1 MTLVMARKK
10 RPPAAGVLVLFIFSL
25 MGAFF
30 CVAQMS
36 GATGSSESWPIL
48 VMTTSL
54 SWVVVYLAA
63 TYSYY
68 RTLYL
73 FGNAYIIA
81 LFMFHLGLIYQIAL
95 GVVQASSWTSG
106 AMAEWVEAA
115 AWYVVLALCSLG
127 IGVACSILFKIDR
140 ESTSNTVSLQRNR
153 TMSFLLSHS
162 KGLGLACLCFLIMT
176 ILSYGNIFA
185 YSRAELFNLQT
196 DTRGFGV
203 LMMVLP
209 GAVTLFVLAAQTA
222 TQKLI
227 AYSLGVFVFLVIMLS
242 GYRSAALF
250 PALVGTVLWIKSG
263 RKIPA
268 VVAVGGVLFVLMAI
282 SVVGVFRQMGS
293 YDSLNAEKLQTSF
306 DNASLDSSITEM
318 GQTVGVLANV
328 IKLVP
333 AVDSHTYGNSYWL
346 AFKEMFPNVGGNINS
361 EKSRSAR
368 KNKATFDQAELVKMA
383 PADWITY
390 RLNRW
395 KFDNGQ
401 GVGFSAVAEPYLN
414 FGTAGVVLFF
424 IFLGFLFGR
433 LDMLNLV
440 AHPYIF
446 LMVATI
452 FWPFIRTVRN
462 DFGNF
467 SKPAGFILIIILIWN
482 LSLKVAGRYRK
493 PI

>member
-1 MTLVMARKK
+1 M
-10 RPPAAGVLVLFIFSL
+10 RPPATMRAKKPTISVYILFFFSIGCAILSSIRIGGSLGVSEMWPNSIMAISL
-25 MGAFF
+25 TWI
-30 CVAQMS
+30 V
-36 GATGSSESWPIL
+36 I
-48 VMTTSL
+48 
-54 SWVVVYLAA
+54 YLAA
-63 TYSYY
+63 TYSYFK
-68 RTLYL
+68 TLYL
-73 FGNAYIIA
+73 LGSAYLVA
-81 LFMFHLGLIYQIAL
+81 LFMFHLGLIYQIAA
-95 GVVQASSWTSG
+95 GVVTATIWTTGS
-106 AMAEWVEAA
+106 MAPWMEAA
-115 AWYVVLALCSLG
+115 AWFVVLALCSFG
-127 IGVACSILFKIDR
+127 IGIALAIMAKKPEKVPVKFV
-140 ESTSNTVSLQRNR
+140 NLQRNR
-153 TMSFLLSHS
+153 TLSFLRSQAM
-162 KGLGLACLCFLIMT
+162 GLGLACICFLIMT
-176 ILSYGNIFA
+176 IISYGNIFA

-209 GAVTLFVLAAQTA
+209 SAVTLFVLAAQTA

-227 AYSLGVFVFLVIMLS
+227 AYSLGVFVFLLIMLS

-401 GVGFSAVAEPYLN
+401 GVGFSAIAEPYLN

-467 SKPAGFILIIILIWN
+467 SKPAGFVLIIILIWN
-482 LSLKVAGRYRK
+482 LSLKIAGRYRK

>member
-10 RPPAAGVLVLFIFSL
+10 RPPAVGVLVLFIFSII
-25 MGAFF
+25 GVFF
-30 CVAQMS
+30 CLVQVS
-36 GATGSSESWPIL
+36 GATGSSESWPVL
-48 VMTTSL
+48 VMASSL
-54 SWVVVYLAA
+54 SWIIVYLTA

-81 LFMFHLGLIYQIAL
+81 LFMFHLGLIYQVAL
-95 GVVQASSWTSG
+95 GAVEASQWTSG

-127 IGVACSILFKIDR
+127 IGVACSILFKRDR
-140 ESTSNTVSLQRNR
+140 ASTSNSVSLQRNR
-153 TMSFLLSHS
+153 TMAFLLSHS
-162 KGLGLACLCFLIMT
+162 KGLGLACICFLIMT

-227 AYSLGVFVFLVIMLS
+227 AYSLGIFVFLVIMLS

-250 PALVGTVLWIKSG
+250 PALVGTVLWVKSG
-263 RKIPA
+263 RRIPA
-268 VVAVGGVLFVLMAI
+268 VVAVSGVLFVLMAI

-318 GQTVGVLANV
+318 GQSVGVLANV

-333 AVDSHTYGNSYWL
+333 AVDNHTYGNSYWL
-346 AFKEMFPNVGGNINS
+346 AFKEMFPNIGGNINS
-361 EKSRSAR
+361 EKSRLAR
-368 KNKATFDQAELVKMA
+368 KNQATFDQSELVKMA

-424 IFLGFLFGR
+424 VFLGFLFGR

-446 LMVATI
+446 LMTATI

-482 LSLKVAGRYRK
+482 LSLKIAGRYRK